1 MKEKLIHE
9 ILNITK
15 GHQFKTS
22 SEDLLGFWFD
32 GLEGEAL
39 SMLLQRDGVD
49 ATTESPCLKRY
60 SESTGLTHEQAH
72 ASVVIKWKDGFSENN
87 IKKIVSSL
95 KKNTR
100 KLRKMSPTWKEG

>member
-22 SEDLLGFWFD
+22 SEDLLGFWFE

-72 ASVVIKWKDGFSENN
+72 ASVIIKWKDKFSEKD

-95 KKNTR
+95 KKNIQ